1 MANIG
6 SFTKVDGGGFTGKL
20 VTVTLNLPID
30 IKPIDNPSE
39 AGPHYRVYSGPAE
52 LGAGWIKEAKTSG
65 NEYVSLRLDD
75 PSFPST
81 LFSNLYVQNDGSYNL
96 VWERR

>member
-6 SFTKVDGGGFTGKL
+6 SFTSVENGFTGRL
-20 VTVTLNLPID
+20 ITATINLPVD
-30 IKPIDNPSE
+30 IRKLDGATE
-39 AGPHYRVYSGPAE
+39 AGPHYRAYNGAAE
-52 LGAGWIKEAKTSG
+52 IGAGWIKEAKASG

-75 PSFPST
+75 PSFPQT
-81 LFSNLYVQNDGSYNL
+81 IHANLYIQQDQSWNL